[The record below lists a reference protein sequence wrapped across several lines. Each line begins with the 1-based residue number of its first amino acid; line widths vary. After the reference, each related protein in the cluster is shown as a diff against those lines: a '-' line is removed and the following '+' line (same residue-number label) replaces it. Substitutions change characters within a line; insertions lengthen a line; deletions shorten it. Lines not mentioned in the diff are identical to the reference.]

1 MKQQLPL
8 LEPQIEESPESKKT
22 VALREEID
30 IINYPSESKNMN
42 YLSNKYS
49 RKPTTFSID
58 SKETRI
64 INNLN
69 FNQKLNSLNSDKIGK
84 QFKKS
89 FTSKSFLNCYKKVNT
104 MEERQGNMGIEV
116 KKGNTSMT
124 NIIKE
129 SIPVDQIALKISLE
143 EIKRKNEDLKKKI
156 ELKESQVFYKMRSKL
171 EKIVNS
177 NFFVTFFMI
186 LTFFIMFIA
195 DIQNCL
201 LPSDSDNIINA
212 LQTTILVLFTIE
224 IIFTCL
230 AKEGYI
236 NSFFFWLDLVSSLS
250 IIQDIGFIFDPLLS
264 ISSKFNAK

>member
-8 LEPQIEESPESKKT
+8 LEPQIEEVPKSEKT

-42 YLSNKYS
+42 YLRNKYS

-69 FNQKLNSLNSDKIGK
+69 INQNLNSINSDKIGK

-89 FTSKSFLNCYKKVNT
+89 FTSKNFLYGYKKVNT
-104 MEERQGNMGIEV
+104 IEERRE

-129 SIPVDQIALKISLE
+129 SIPRDQMALKISIE

-156 ELKESQVFYKMRSKL
+156 ELKESQAFYKMRSKL

-177 NFFVTFFMI
+177 NFFVIFFMI

-212 LQTTILVLFTIE
+212 LQTTILVLLTIE
-224 IIFTCL
+224 IILTCL

-250 IIQDIGFIFDPLLS
+250 IIQDIGFIFDPLLT
-264 ISSKFNAK
+264 ISSPFNAK